1 MAGFADLDRRHHAPD
16 ELEVHLGARQR
27 GAEPPAEGDR
37 HIGLGLLAEVH
48 RPVEDPAG
56 FRLEELGVARDVGA
70 TTYHVHRE
78 ARDAELLPARGIQI
92 TDFGDRWRL
101 AQEAQV
107 VDAALVHLS
116 RGRAEQGLGGPAHLA
131 LDLLDELLDLPGRRE
146 RFLPLEAQE
155 CRPVLLV
162 CEINLHD
169 AAREQCATDQR
180 DKKRDVLAEEPTS
193 CRHWITSS
201 ARKSS
206 DCGIVSPSAL
216 AVLSLMTSSNFVGCS
231 NGRSPGFAP
240 FRILST

>member
-1 MAGFADLDRRHHAPD
+1 MIRR
-16 ELEVHLGARQR
+16 
-27 GAEPPAEGDR
+27 PPR
-37 HIGLGLLAEVH
+37 STLFPYTTL
-48 RPVEDPAG
+48 
-56 FRLEELGVARDVGA
+56 FR
-70 TTYHVHRE
+70 
-78 ARDAELLPARGIQI
+78 
-92 TDFGDRWRL
+92 
-101 AQEAQV
+101 
-107 VDAALVHLS
+107 S
-116 RGRAEQGLGGPAHLA
+116 A

-206 DCGIVSPSAL
+206 DCGIVRPSAL
-216 AVLSLMTSSNFVGCS
+216 AVLRLMTSSNFVGCS